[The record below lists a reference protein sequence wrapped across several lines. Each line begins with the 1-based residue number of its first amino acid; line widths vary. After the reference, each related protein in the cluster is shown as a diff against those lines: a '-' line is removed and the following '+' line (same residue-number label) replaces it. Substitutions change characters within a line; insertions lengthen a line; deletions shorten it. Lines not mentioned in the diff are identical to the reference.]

1 MAKEKAIFLEGD
13 LMRHIV
19 VMSFAASIG
28 LVSVF
33 LVDFVDLYF
42 ISLLGENALA
52 AAVGFAGTL
61 LFFGVSITIGLMIAM
76 GALAAQRLGSGEPD
90 EARKIATNVIAL
102 GIGVAS
108 ITATLFWIFAPQL
121 LGLLGAK
128 GQTLDYAVSYL
139 RIIVPSMPIAALGM
153 MGAGLLRAHGDAR
166 RSMNATLS
174 AGIVNAIMDPIL
186 IFGAGLGLEGAAYA
200 SVLARCAMA
209 ITAVVPIIRHYG
221 GFAKLEAARFR
232 TDLSPIAAIAIP
244 AILTNIATP
253 IGNSIVTR
261 AVSEFG
267 DSAVAGYAVV
277 GRLMPL
283 AFCVIFALSGAV
295 GPIIGQ
301 NFGAEKFDRVRGT
314 IRNAVKFVATYTAAM
329 WVILAVSQ
337 GFIAHQFGLS
347 DEGADIMFWFAMVA
361 APLFFFNG
369 TLFVSNASFNNLR
382 RPVWSTWLNWLKNT
396 LGVIPFIWIGA
407 TLGGAPGIIVGQA
420 IGGVVFGV
428 LGLAMALWLARCYES
443 GTVNPESG
451 SSIPFVRNRPTPP
464 FSSPHR

>member
-1 MAKEKAIFLEGD
+1 
-13 LMRHIV
+13 MRHVV

-42 ISLLGENALA
+42 ISLLGEEALA

-90 EARKIATNVIAL
+90 EARQIATNVIAL

-108 ITATLFWIFAPQL
+108 VTAALFWIFAPQL

-128 GQTLDYAVSYL
+128 GQTLDHAVGYL
-139 RIIVPSMPIAALGM
+139 RIVVPSMPIAALGM
-153 MGAGLLRAHGDAR
+153 MAAGLLRAHGDAR

-186 IFGAGLGLEGAAYA
+186 IFGMGLGLDGAAYA

-209 ITAVVPIIRHYG
+209 FTAAVPIIRHYG
-221 GFAKLEAARFR
+221 GFAKLDPKRFR
-232 TDLSPIAAIAIP
+232 AHLKPIAAIAVP

-261 AVSEFG
+261 AASEFG

-301 NFGAEKFDRVRGT
+301 NFGAKQYDRVRGT
-314 IRNAVKFVATYTAAM
+314 IQNAVRFVFFYTLVM
-329 WVILAVSQ
+329 WIILAVSQ
-337 GFIAHQFGLS
+337 SFVANQFGLS
-347 DEGADIMFWFAMVA
+347 DEGAAIMFWFAMVA

-407 TLGGAPGIIVGQA
+407 KLGGAPGIIVGQA

-428 LGLAMALWLARCYES
+428 LGLAMALWLSRCYENGS
-443 GTVNPESG
+443 VSPESG
-451 SSIPFVRNRPTPP
+451 SSIPFVRSKPSSP
-464 FSSPHR
+464 FSSPHE